1 MVKVV
6 LSFLK
11 PYRMMMTIAWLLMLI
26 ELAVELW
33 QPLLMAKIIDEGIIE
48 QNLSVVISWGS
59 VMIGISLLAFGAGIT
74 NSFFASYVSQ
84 NFSYDVR
91 KGLFQKVQAFS
102 FSNFLKFPTSSL
114 ITRLTND
121 VTQVQNTIFM
131 SLRIL
136 MRAPLLVV
144 FGTVMA
150 LFVHVKLALILL
162 TTIPFLFLFIVW
174 TMKKGSHLFKS
185 VQRRLDRVNGV
196 MRENLNGMRLIKAF
210 VQSKHEVKRFND
222 TNQKLMD
229 RTIYVLRLVESIT
242 PILLFV
248 MNIAIVI
255 ILAVGSFEVNNGAL
269 KVGEVVAIVN
279 YAFRITSALSMIT
292 FIVMAL
298 TRAHASAQRISE
310 IFDTKSEMDDS
321 ENEKKENP
329 PINGEITFQQVSF
342 KYPTSNTYTLTD
354 LTFHINPKETVA
366 VLGSTGSGK
375 TTFIQLIPRLYDVTN
390 GNILIDTFNIKDLNQ
405 DYLRKQIGYVP
416 QDVLLFSGSI
426 KENIS
431 WGKENCSMDEI
442 IAAAKDAQI
451 HETIMNLPNQYETI
465 VGQKGVNLSGGQKQ
479 RISIARALVRKPKIL
494 LLDDSTSAL
503 DLKTEAQLLNAIRK
517 YDCTTIIITQKINTA
532 KIADKIFLFD
542 HGRIVAE
549 GSHEQL
555 ITSND
560 LYKQIVQS
568 QQRKEV
574 VFNGETSC

>member
-1 MVKVV
+1 
-6 LSFLK
+6 
-11 PYRMMMTIAWLLMLI
+11 MMTIAWLLMLI

-222 TNQKLMD
+222 TNQKLMN

-342 KYPTSNTYTLTD
+342 KYPTSNTFTLTD

>member
-1 MVKVV
+1 
-6 LSFLK
+6 
-11 PYRMMMTIAWLLMLI
+11 MMTIAWLLMLI

>member
-1 MVKVV
+1 
-6 LSFLK
+6 
-11 PYRMMMTIAWLLMLI
+11 MMTIAWLLMLI

-329 PINGEITFQQVSF
+329 PIKGEITFQQVSF
-342 KYPTSNTYTLTD
+342 KYPTSNTFTLTD

>member
-1 MVKVV
+1 
-6 LSFLK
+6 
-11 PYRMMMTIAWLLMLI
+11 MMTIAWLLMLI

-342 KYPTSNTYTLTD
+342 KYPTSNTFTLTD

>member
-1 MVKVV
+1 
-6 LSFLK
+6 
-11 PYRMMMTIAWLLMLI
+11 MMTIAWLLMLI

-222 TNQKLMD
+222 TNQKLMN

-310 IFDTKSEMDDS
+310 IFDAKSEMDDS
-321 ENEKKENP
+321 EKEKKENP

-342 KYPTSNTYTLTD
+342 KYPTSNTFTLTD